1 MVTPRVSVVM
11 PNYDGAK
18 YLAEAIASV
27 LAQTFA
33 DFELLVLDD
42 GSSDDSLAIAR
53 AFDDPRVHVHALEHG
68 GLPATLNRGI
78 ALARGELIARMDSDD
93 IARPHRF
100 ARQVAYLDAHPD
112 VIVLGAQVE
121 LLYSDGRRAPGEPMP
136 CTPDEV
142 AQVLPE
148 LPVLLHPTVFMRT
161 AAVRA
166 VGGYRAA
173 YARAEDC
180 DLWLRIS
187 ELGPIANLPDV
198 VLDFRRHGDNVSYVH
213 RTQQLLDVLAARMA
227 WLTRRATGRDP
238 FEGFV
243 GRFDLATLIAADIPS
258 AVRDEWTAIA
268 FMAAVRYGRDPNA
281 ELWRWVDAAAH
292 ARLGPHSSDTYRER
306 VARAHFSLARLARQE
321 GRHADI
327 AKHVA
332 RAIHIA
338 PRAALRR
345 IIRYAKRLISPLL

>member
-1 MVTPRVSVVM
+1 MPRVSVVM
-11 PNYDGAK
+11 PNYNGAK
-18 YLAEAIASV
+18 YHGEAIASV
-27 LAQTFA
+27 LAQTYV

-42 GSSDDSLAIAR
+42 GSSDDSIAIAR
-53 AFDDPRVHVHALEHG
+53 AFDDPRVHVHALDHG

-93 IARPHRF
+93 VARPERF
-100 ARQVAYLDAHPD
+100 ALQVAYLDVHPE
-112 VIVLGAQVE
+112 VVVLGGQVE
-121 LLYSDGRRAPGEPMP
+121 LLYGDGRRAPGEPMP

-142 AQVLPE
+142 LQVLPE
-148 LPVLLHPTVFMRT
+148 LPVLLHPTVVMRT

-187 ELGPIANLPDV
+187 ERGAIANLSEV

-243 GRFDLATLIAADIPS
+243 GTFDLATLIAADIPP

-268 FMAAVRYGRDPNA
+268 FMAAVRYGRDPDA
-281 ELWRWVDAAAH
+281 VWWRWVDEAAH
-292 ARLGPHSSDTYRER
+292 ARLGPHSSDAFRER
-306 VARAHFSLARLARQE
+306 VARAHFSLARLAYQE
-321 GRHADI
+321 GRRRDVVR
-327 AKHVA
+327 HVA

-338 PRAALRR
+338 PRAATRR
-345 IIRYAKRLISPLL
+345 LVRFARRLVTQ